1 MKIYGT
7 FIVRLMG
14 IVSIFKKKTRNFWPI
29 MHYSLRQFF
38 IDDCLYKAS
47 ALTFTTLLS
56 IVPLMSVSFTVL
68 SAFPQSKVFAQKIQ
82 SFIFES
88 FVAGKGKLVESYL
101 QEFAQHVSE
110 LSSIGLL
117 FLISSAVMMLFTIE
131 GSMNQIWRVKER
143 RHGVSAFLM
152 YWAILTLV
160 PFLLGV
166 SLAISSYFVS
176 LPFYAGAAKTIGLD
190 YTRYIK
196 WLPTIFAFFIFLI
209 LYIAVPNIKIRVRS
223 GLLGAFFATALFSL
237 SKWGFSLYL
246 QQYQTYELLYG
257 AFAIIPIF
265 LVWLYIVWI
274 VVLFGAEIAHACSI
288 GRLSASDKPLDPF
301 SQTLIWLKRLWQ
313 AQHNGKILTLH
324 DLTDS
329 DKFRYDLTPIEQLN
343 VLLDSKL
350 VRLTAKGG
358 LILSCDL
365 RTVTLGMLYSKL
377 PWKIPNS
384 HDLPSSDFLN
394 VLRNSLHEIEERT
407 KDPLSSSLHEIF
419 SKYVNQLRHQ

>member
-1 MKIYGT
+1 MINKFFSTGDILDIFRKKI
-7 FIVRLMG
+7 
-14 IVSIFKKKTRNFWPI
+14 RNFLPI
-29 MHYSLRQFF
+29 MRYSIRQFF

-68 SAFPQSKVFAQKIQ
+68 SAFPQSKIFAAEIQ
-82 SFIFES
+82 SFIFDS

-101 QEFAQHVSE
+101 QEFAMHVSE

-131 GSMNQIWRVKER
+131 RSMNQIWRVKER

-166 SLAISSYFVS
+166 SLAISSYFMS
-176 LPFYAGAAKTIGLD
+176 LPFYAGAAKSIGIDSLE
-190 YTRYIK
+190 YIK
-196 WLPTIFAFFIFLI
+196 WLPTIFSFIIFLV
-209 LYIAVPNIKIRVRS
+209 LYIAVPNIKIRIRS
-223 GLLGAFFATALFSL
+223 GLLGAFFATFLFSV

-246 QQYQTYELLYG
+246 QQYKTYELLYG
-257 AFAIIPIF
+257 AFSIIPIF

-288 GRLSASDKPLDPF
+288 GRLSPKDELLDPF
-301 SQTLIWLKRLWQ
+301 SQTLIWLKSIWV
-313 AQHNGKILTLH
+313 AQNSGKILTLH
-324 DLTDS
+324 DLTDQDS
-329 DKFRYDLTPIEQLN
+329 FRYSLTPIEQLN
-343 VLLDSKL
+343 SLIEAKL
-350 VRLTAKGG
+350 IRLTAKGG
-358 LILSCDL
+358 LLLSCDL
-365 RTVTLGMLYSKL
+365 RTITIGDLLISL

-384 HDLPSSDFLN
+384 VDLPSHELLN
-394 VLRNSLHEIEERT
+394 IFRGSLEQVEENT
-407 KDPLSSSLHEIF
+407 KEPLGKDLYTIF
-419 SKYVNQLRHQ
+419 VSV